1 MSENPSTLQV
11 KVSTSEVIEANL
23 LSVLFQYLRFSLLE
37 TSVKNLNL
45 DKYPGKTKQHNI
57 LIILVL
63 YYIVKFDLICSIE
76 CV

>member
-1 MSENPSTLQV
+1 MPENPSTLQV

-45 DKYPGKTKQHNI
+45 DKYPGKKTFKN
-57 LIILVL
+57 
-63 YYIVKFDLICSIE
+63 SIE
-76 CV
+76 NKTTS